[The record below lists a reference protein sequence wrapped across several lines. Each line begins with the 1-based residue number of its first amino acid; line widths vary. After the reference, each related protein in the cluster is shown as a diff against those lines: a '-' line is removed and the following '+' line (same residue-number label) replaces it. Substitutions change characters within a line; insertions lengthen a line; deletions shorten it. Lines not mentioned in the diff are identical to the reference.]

1 MRTQYE
7 LAETTL
13 ALRWSAP
20 SVGAAVRDACEQLGL
35 PRASRDAH
43 PSLVLALRTATG
55 CGPGRS
61 GAARS
66 LSVAL
71 PAGSGGR

>member
-35 PRASRDAH
+35 PRASQDDAH
-43 PSLVLALRTATG
+43 RA
-55 CGPGRS
+55 
-61 GAARS
+61 GARRA
-66 LSVAL
+66 
-71 PAGSGGR
+71 GGRFR